1 MVLTLATP
9 RRRAELT
16 ARARAEFL
24 EMPGLCLTLAQ
35 ASRLCSATPEDC
47 QRVFEELIAEGL
59 LCRIGDIYLRVDT
72 GRRCA

>member
-9 RRRAELT
+9 RRRADLT

-24 EMPGLCLTLAQ
+24 EMPGLRLTLAQ
-35 ASRLCSATPEDC
+35 TSRLCNASPEDC
-47 QRVFEELIAEGL
+47 QRAFDELIADGL
-59 LCRIGDIYLRVDT
+59 LCRIGEIYLRVDT